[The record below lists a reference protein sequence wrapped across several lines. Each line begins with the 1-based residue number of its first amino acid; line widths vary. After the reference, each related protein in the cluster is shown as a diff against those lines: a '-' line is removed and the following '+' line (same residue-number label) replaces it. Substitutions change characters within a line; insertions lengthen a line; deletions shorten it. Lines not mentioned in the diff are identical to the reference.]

1 MAKYTATIEPVD
13 DFGGRSKIRFGVGEQ
28 LKVTVQEDPVAEPAT
43 QMEWSVKSGPAVI
56 KGQNPKG
63 TAVVV
68 CGATGGA
75 AVLELRNK
83 QDNSLLTTKRFEVVA
98 PDGVDFVKQGADW
111 HVHGFA
117 SAGFKAAI
125 YLLPKDVSFKW
136 VQVREGMAP
145 LEGSG
150 CLAAAKPVEIKGD
163 GKFKEQDTNKTIIH
177 PVMGTWVKAKKGG
190 DSAKGTEMN
199 GVDTVRVATTKP
211 GQGKMTWRIPWFYK
225 VTGAGGEYR
234 FCVAKHVGVVDANGK
249 TKMTKFNI
257 SVTKK
262 KNDATSGTP

>member
-1 MAKYTATIEPVD
+1 MAKYTVTIVPVD
-13 DFGGRSKIRFGVGEQ
+13 NFAGRSKVRFGVGEQ

-63 TAVVV
+63 AAIVV
-68 CGATGGA
+68 CGAVGGA

-83 QDNSLLTTKRFEVVA
+83 QDNALLAPKRFQVVA
-98 PDGVDFVKQGADW
+98 PDDVEFAKQGADW
-111 HVHGFA
+111 HVQGFA
-117 SAGFKAAI
+117 SAGFKGAI

-136 VQVREGMAP
+136 VQVRESAAS

-150 CLAAAKPVEIKGD
+150 CLAAAKTVEITGT
-163 GKFKEQDTNKTIIH
+163 GKFKKQDTNATIIH
-177 PVMGTWVKAKKGG
+177 PVMGTWVKAKGG
-190 DSAKGTEMN
+190 GNSSKGTVMS

-211 GQGKMTWRIPWFYK
+211 GKGKMTWRIPWLYK
-225 VTGAGGEYR
+225 VKGAGGENR
-234 FCVAKHVGVVDANGK
+234 FCVGKHKGVVDANGK
-249 TKMTKFNI
+249 TTMTKFNV

-262 KNDATSGTP
+262 KNDATSG